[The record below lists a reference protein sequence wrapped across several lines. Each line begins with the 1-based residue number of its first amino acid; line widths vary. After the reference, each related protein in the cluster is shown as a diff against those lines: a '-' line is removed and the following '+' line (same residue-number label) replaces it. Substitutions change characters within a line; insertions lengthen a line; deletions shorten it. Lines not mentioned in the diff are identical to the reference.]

1 MPASDHKSPAA
12 VKIGGTDLE
21 LDEVER
27 IEVRNFTGLPDMAS
41 IRLADPEGEKVR
53 KPPYHIGDEVEI
65 RLGETT
71 DMSGSPV
78 FKGEIV
84 AAEVE
89 FTTAAATLS
98 FRAYDVSHRLHRNR
112 RSDTFQD
119 MTTSDIVQKVLG
131 GGSVETGQID
141 STSAVHKHMQQSM
154 ETDLDFLHRLAAIDN
169 CEFGIAEGKAFLRR
183 RNNGAGTAPEF
194 NWRENVISFNPRQ
207 TAVQQHDT
215 VRVVSYDPVSK
226 AAVVGEATTPGQI
239 PAAAQQAR
247 DKGKTFGAAELLVAD
262 KVVTTQAEAKTLAQS
277 TLDTLASASFEADG
291 VMQGNPN
298 VKAGGKITI
307 KGFGA
312 PYDGDHQVTTVTHIY
327 GHGDFKTKFSI
338 SGRHPRTLTD
348 VMRPKQ
354 ERDWGSG
361 GLSIGLV
368 TNNDDPDKQGRVR
381 VKFPNLGDAIEST
394 WARIATPGAG
404 KDRGMMF
411 LPDVG
416 DEVVVAF
423 EHGDTRRPVVLGALY
438 NGKDKPSTKMLEN
451 GPRGAAFV
459 VHAEHDAEFDFKE
472 QFAIT
477 AKDKMVVEIK
487 RGDKGAGE
495 SSLKT
500 DDKIEID
507 AGTTVKIHGTGE
519 VTLKS
524 DANVTVEAAGSL
536 KLKGATVDLEGSG
549 PVTVKGSIINIG

>member
-1 MPASDHKSPAA
+1 MPASDHKSPAG
-12 VKIGGTDLE
+12 VKIAGTDLE
-21 LDEVER
+21 LEEVER
-27 IEVRNFTGLPDMAS
+27 IEVRNFTGLPDMAT
-41 IRLADPEGEKVR
+41 IRIADPEGEKVR
-53 KPPYHIGDEVEI
+53 QPPYHIGDTVEI
-65 RLGETT
+65 RLGESTANT
-71 DMSGSPV
+71 GSPV

-89 FTTAAATLS
+89 FTTASATLS

-112 RSDTFQD
+112 RSATFQD
-119 MTTSDIVQKVLG
+119 MTTTDIVQKVLG
-131 GGSVETGQID
+131 GGSVQSGQLD

-154 ETDLDFLHRLAAIDN
+154 ETDLDFLHRLAALDN
-169 CEFGIAEGKAFLRR
+169 CEFGIAEGKAFLRK
-183 RNNGAGTAPEF
+183 RNNGSGAAPEF
-194 NWRENVISFNPRQ
+194 SWRDNAMSFKPRQ

-247 DKGKTFGAAELLVAD
+247 DKGKSFGAAELLVAD

-291 VMQGNPN
+291 VMQGNPA

-312 PYDGDHQVTTVTHIY
+312 PYDGDHYVTTVTHVY
-327 GHGDFKTKFSI
+327 GHGDFRTKFSI

-354 ERDWGSG
+354 ERDWGTG
-361 GLSIGLV
+361 GLAIGLV
-368 TNNDDPDKQGRVR
+368 TNNDDSDGQYRVR
-381 VKFPNLGDAIEST
+381 VKFPNLGDSIEST

-404 KDRGMMF
+404 KDRGMLF
-411 LPDVG
+411 LPEVG

-438 NGKDKPSTKMLEN
+438 NGKDKPSSKMQN
-451 GPRGAAFV
+451 NAPRGAAWV
-459 VHAEHDAEFDFKE
+459 VHATHDAEFDFKE
-472 QFAIT
+472 QFSIT
-477 AKDKMVVEIK
+477 AKDKMVIEIK
-487 RGDKGAGE
+487 RGDKGPGE

-507 AGTTVKIHGTGE
+507 AGTTVKIHGTGD

-524 DANVTVEAAGSL
+524 DANVNVEAAGSL